1 MKRKHL
7 LWAVLPLMAL
17 ITGCPVGVDHPLG
30 EPGKEK
36 LDEQLIGTWV
46 QPDTAMEATRIAIEK
61 IDKHSF
67 KLTVL
72 EEGGMFMEETD
83 FFRGWCTK
91 VDGYTFVYLQDLNN
105 PAGQYLTYCYR
116 MDGDDLYTYDMTLAV
131 GGIDAV
137 TSTEA
142 FRKEVSASLK
152 LEGSLTSEV
161 KWSRQ

>member
-1 MKRKHL
+1 M
-7 LWAVLPLMAL
+7 LPLMAL
-17 ITGCPVGVDHPLG
+17 ITGCPVGVDFPLG

-83 FFRGWCTK
+83 FFR
-91 VDGYTFVYLQDLNN
+91 
-105 PAGQYLTYCYR
+105 AGAQKWMATPSSIYR
-116 MDGDDLYTYDMTLAV
+116 
-131 GGIDAV
+131 I
-137 TSTEA
+137 
-142 FRKEVSASLK
+142 
-152 LEGSLTSEV
+152 
-161 KWSRQ
+161 